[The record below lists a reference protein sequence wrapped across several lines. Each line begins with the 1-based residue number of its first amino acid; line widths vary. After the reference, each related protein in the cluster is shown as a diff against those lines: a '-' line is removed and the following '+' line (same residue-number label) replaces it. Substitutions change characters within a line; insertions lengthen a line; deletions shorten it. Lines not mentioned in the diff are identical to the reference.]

1 MPPLALLSSAQRDRC
16 HANGGAAAPVCRSGR
31 FNWSMRGRTFSR
43 TQLPTCKTIASNA
56 NLSDIS
62 QVSSALFTNPL
73 GVISALTNLDPTTT
87 TDTAPL
93 PITVGVEL
101 TPALELA
108 LAQLGEEGATL
119 TAINDVIGQLE
130 ASA

>member
-1 MPPLALLSSAQRDRC
+1 
-16 HANGGAAAPVCRSGR
+16 
-31 FNWSMRGRTFSR
+31 MRGRTFSR

-62 QVSSALFTNPL
+62 RVFSALFTNPL
-73 GVISALTNLDPTTT
+73 GVISALTNLDPTVTT
-87 TDTAPL
+87 TSGL
-93 PITVGVEL
+93 PVTVGVEL
-101 TPALELA
+101 TPAPELA